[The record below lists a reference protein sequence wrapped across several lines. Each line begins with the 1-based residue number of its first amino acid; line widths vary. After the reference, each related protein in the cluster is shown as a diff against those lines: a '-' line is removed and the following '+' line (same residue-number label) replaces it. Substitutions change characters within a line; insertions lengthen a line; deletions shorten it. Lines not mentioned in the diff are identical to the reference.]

1 MRKAAVVQAISAVTI
16 AVLALLAPCVS
27 VAANAPDAP
36 TVILIQNATILT
48 VSHGTIEH
56 GSILIK
62 DGKIAEVGQ
71 AIKAPKDAQVID
83 AAGQFVMPG
92 IIDCHSHIAVD
103 GDVNEGSVSVSS
115 MANIA
120 EVLDPDDIDIYR
132 DLAGGVTVAN
142 VLHGSANSIGGQTV
156 VIKLR
161 WGQPAVKLPFEGALP
176 GIKFALGENPKRSN
190 FSLPGQPKRY
200 PATRMGVE
208 ETIRGAFTE
217 AHDYKKAWDDYNK
230 RFSAGEKNLNP
241 PRRDLRLEPL
251 VEVLEGKRYVH
262 SHCYREDE
270 ILMLLRVA
278 KEFGFK
284 VRTFQHILEGY
295 KVADELAAAGVG
307 ASTFSDWWAYKVEAY
322 DAIPYNAALM
332 TRRGV
337 VVSINSDDA
346 EEATHLN
353 QEAAKSMKFGGL
365 SHDEALKLVTLNP
378 AMQLGIDK
386 RVGTIDAGK
395 DADLVIYDRDPLS
408 AYAVV
413 QKTLIDGRV
422 YFDRQ
427 RDIAQRAEREKEKKA
442 LIDKEKKST
451 EKKPDATVTIG
462 QEPDEKKPEPKKPEE
477 KKFEEKKSE
486 EKKPEEKP
494 KPPQPPPSASAQGR
508 GSAVSFFLPGGAL

>member
-1 MRKAAVVQAISAVTI
+1 MKRLGVVSAKLGLLGG
-16 AVLALLAPCVS
+16 AVLAAWFVEARAF
-27 VAANAPDAP
+27 AAEPPDAP
-36 TVILIQNATILT
+36 AVTLIENATILT

-56 GSILIK
+56 GSILIR
-62 DGKIAEVGQ
+62 DGKIAEVG
-71 AIKAPKDAQVID
+71 ASIAEPKGAQVID
-83 AAGQFVMPG
+83 AKGQFVMPG
-92 IIDCHSHIAVD
+92 IVDCHSHIAVD
-103 GDVNEGSVSVSS
+103 GSVNEGSVSVSS
-115 MANIA
+115 MVNIA
-120 EVLDPDDIDIYR
+120 DVLDPDDIDIYR
-132 DLAGGVTVAN
+132 DLAGGVTTAN

-161 WGQPAVKLPFEGALP
+161 WGQPGAKLPFEGAVP

-190 FSLPGQPKRY
+190 FSRGPEKRY

-217 AHDYKKAWDDYNK
+217 ARDYKAKWDDYNK
-230 RFSAGEKNLNP
+230 KISGGEKNLIP

-262 SHCYREDE
+262 AHCYREDE

-284 VRTFQHILEGY
+284 VRTFQHVLEGY
-295 KVADELAAAGVG
+295 KVADEIAASGAG

-322 DAIPYNAALM
+322 DAIPYNAAIM

-353 QEAAKSMKFGGL
+353 QEAAKSIKYGGL
-365 SHDEALKLVTLNP
+365 THDEALKMVTINP

-386 RVGTIDAGK
+386 RVGSIDAGK
-395 DADLVIYDRDPLS
+395 DADLVIYNRDPLS

-413 QKTLIDGRV
+413 QKTIIDGRV
-422 YFDRQ
+422 YFDRT
-427 RDIAQRAEREKEKKA
+427 RDIADRADRENEKKA
-442 LIDKEKKST
+442 LTEKQKKAAEKNEEKKKQD
-451 EKKPDATVTIG
+451 EKKPD
-462 QEPDEKKPEPKKPEE
+462 
-477 KKFEEKKSE
+477 
-486 EKKPEEKP
+486 EKP
-494 KPPQPPPSASAQGR
+494 KAAAMAVYEDESGAMTSSPDGR
-508 GSAVSFFLPGGAL
+508 GGAR

>member
-1 MRKAAVVQAISAVTI
+1 MRIPAIPLNSRSRAAMVC
-16 AVLALLAPCVS
+16 LLCIFTLPPTTR
-27 VAANAPDAP
+27 AANPPDAP
-36 TVILIQNATILT
+36 PVILIQNATILT
-48 VSHGTIEH
+48 VSHGTIER
-56 GSILIK
+56 GSILVK
-62 DGKIAEVGQ
+62 NGKIAEVGPSV
-71 AIKAPKDAQVID
+71 KAPKDAQVLD
-83 AAGQFVMPG
+83 AAGQWVIPG

-103 GDVNEGSVSVSS
+103 GSVNEGSVSVSS
-115 MANIA
+115 IVNIA
-120 EVLDPDDIDIYR
+120 DVLNPDDPDIYR

-161 WGQPAVKLPFEGALP
+161 WGQPASKLPFEGALP

-190 FSLPGQPKRY
+190 FSIPGVTPRY
-200 PATRMGVE
+200 PTTRMGVE
-208 ETIRGAFTE
+208 ETIRTAFVE
-217 AHDYKKAWDDYNK
+217 ARDYKKTWDDYDK
-230 RFSAGEKNLNP
+230 RVAAGDKNAIP
-241 PRRDLRLEPL
+241 PRRDLRLDPL

-284 VRTFQHILEGY
+284 VQTLQHVLEGY
-295 KVADELAAAGVG
+295 KVADEIAASGAG

-322 DAIPYNAALM
+322 EAIPYNAALM

-337 VVSINSDDA
+337 LVSVNSDDA

-365 SHDEALKLVTLNP
+365 SQDEALKLVTLNP

-386 RVGTIDAGK
+386 RVGSIDAGK
-395 DADLVIYDRDPLS
+395 DADLVIYNHDPLS

-427 RDIAQRAEREKEKKA
+427 RDIADRPAREKEKRA
-442 LIDKEKKST
+442 LLDKQKKS
-451 EKKPDATVTIG
+451 A
-462 QEPDEKKPEPKKPEE
+462 EKKPEAGEGKKPGEKKPEE
-477 KKFEEKKSE
+477 KK
-486 EKKPEEKP
+486 EEKP
-494 KPPQPPPSASAQGR
+494 KPPQSTPA
-508 GSAVSFFLPGGAL
+508 LGGAL

>member
-1 MRKAAVVQAISAVTI
+1 MNKSTSR
-16 AVLALLAPCVS
+16 LALLALVF
-27 VAANAPDAP
+27 VAALTPVAACAADAP
-36 TVILIQNATILT
+36 AVLLIQNATILT

-62 DGKIAEVGQ
+62 DGKIAEVGPS
-71 AIKAPKDAQVID
+71 IKAPKDAQVID
-83 AAGQFVMPG
+83 AAGQFVIPG

-103 GDVNEGSVSVSS
+103 GDVNEGSISVSS
-115 MANIA
+115 IVNIA
-120 EVLDPDDIDIYR
+120 DVLNPDDIEIYR
-132 DLAGGVTVAN
+132 DLAGGVTTAN
-142 VLHGSANSIGGQTV
+142 VLHGSANAIGGQTI

-161 WGQPAVKLPFEGALP
+161 WGQPAAKLPFEGAVP

-190 FSLPGQPKRY
+190 FGGFGRTPRY

-208 ETIRGAFTE
+208 ETIRAAFAE
-217 AHDYKKAWDDYNK
+217 ARDYKATWDSYNK
-230 RFSAGEKNLNP
+230 RVAGGARNLIP

-284 VRTFQHILEGY
+284 VRTFQHVLEGY
-295 KVADELAAAGVG
+295 KVADEIAAAGAG

-353 QEAAKSMKFGGL
+353 QEAAKSIKFGGL

-378 AMQLGIDK
+378 AIQLGIDK
-386 RVGTIDAGK
+386 RVGSIDTGK
-395 DADLVIYDRDPLS
+395 DADLVIYNHDPLS

-427 RDIAQRAEREKEKKA
+427 RDIADRPAREKEKKD
-442 LIDKEKKST
+442 LLEKEKKS
-451 EKKPDATVTIG
+451 A
-462 QEPDEKKPEPKKPEE
+462 EKKPEAGEAKKPGEKKSEE
-477 KKFEEKKSE
+477 KKPE

-494 KPPQPPPSASAQGR
+494 KPPQASF
-508 GSAVSFFLPGGAL
+508 VSGGAR

>member
-1 MRKAAVVQAISAVTI
+1 MKFPSALVVKRSRSGLLGLLAILALPLLVQA
-16 AVLALLAPCVS
+16 
-27 VAANAPDAP
+27 ANPPDAP
-36 TVILIQNATILT
+36 PVILIENATILT

-56 GSILIK
+56 GSILIRN
-62 DGKIAEVGQ
+62 GKIAEVG
-71 AIKAPKDAQVID
+71 ASIKAPKDAQVFD
-83 AAGQFVMPG
+83 AAGQYVIPG

-103 GDVNEGSVSVSS
+103 GSVNEGSISVSS
-115 MANIA
+115 IVNIA
-120 EVLDPDDIDIYR
+120 DVLNPDDIDIYR

-161 WGQPAVKLPFEGALP
+161 WGQPASKLPFEGAVP

-190 FSLPGQPKRY
+190 FSIPGQTPRY

-208 ETIRGAFTE
+208 ETIRTAFAE
-217 AHDYKKAWDDYNK
+217 ARDYKKTWDDYDK
-230 RFSAGEKNLNP
+230 RVASGDKNAIP
-241 PRRDLRLEPL
+241 PRRDLRLDPL

-262 SHCYREDE
+262 AHCYREDE

-284 VRTFQHILEGY
+284 VRTFQHVLEGY
-295 KVADELAAAGVG
+295 KVADEIAAAGTG

-337 VVSINSDDA
+337 IVSINSDDA

-353 QEAAKSMKFGGL
+353 QEAAKTMKYGGL
-365 SHDEALKLVTLNP
+365 THDEALKLVTLNP
-378 AMQLGIDK
+378 AIQLGIDK
-386 RVGTIDAGK
+386 RVGSIDVGK
-395 DADLVIYDRDPLS
+395 DADLVIYNHDPLS
-408 AYAVV
+408 AYAAV

-427 RDIAQRAEREKEKKA
+427 RDIAEREPREKEKKA
-442 LIDKEKKST
+442 LMEKEKK
-451 EKKPDATVTIG
+451 A
-462 QEPDEKKPEPKKPEE
+462 
-477 KKFEEKKSE
+477 E
-486 EKKPEEKP
+486 EKKPAERKPGEKKPGEEKPQDKP
-494 KPPQPPPSASAQGR
+494 KPPQAS
-508 GSAVSFFLPGGAL
+508 SVLGGAQ

>member
-1 MRKAAVVQAISAVTI
+1 MKGSFGFFINAKNLRFLSLLCILCLPLAATA
-16 AVLALLAPCVS
+16 AP
-27 VAANAPDAP
+27 PDAP
-36 TVILIQNATILT
+36 AVIVIRNATIMT
-48 VSHGTIEH
+48 VSHGNIEH

-62 DGKIAEVGQ
+62 DGKIAEVGLSVN
-71 AIKAPKDAQVID
+71 APKDAQLID
-83 AAGQFVMPG
+83 AAGQFVIPG
-92 IIDCHSHIAVD
+92 IIDCHSHIAAESI
-103 GDVNEGSVSVSS
+103 NEGSVSVSS
-115 MANIA
+115 MVNMA
-120 EVLDPDDIDIYR
+120 EILNPEDIDIYR
-132 DLAGGVTVAN
+132 DLAGGVTSAN
-142 VLHGSANSIGGQTV
+142 ILHGSANAIGGQTL

-161 WGQPAVKLPFEGALP
+161 WGQPAAKLPFEGALP

-190 FSLPGQPKRY
+190 FSIPGQPRRY

-208 ETIRGAFTE
+208 ETIRGAFSE
-217 AHDYKKAWDDYNK
+217 ARDYKKTWDEYNK
-230 RFSAGEKNLNP
+230 RAAAGEKNLVA

-278 KEFGFK
+278 KEFGFR
-284 VRTFQHILEGY
+284 VRTFQHVLEGY

-353 QEAAKSMKFGGL
+353 QEAAKSMKYGGL
-365 SHDEALKLVTLNP
+365 SHDEALKMVTLNP

-386 RVGTIDAGK
+386 RVGTIDVGK
-395 DADLVIYDRDPLS
+395 DADLAIYNRDPLS

-413 QKTLIDGRV
+413 QKTLVDGRV

-427 RDIAQRAEREKEKKA
+427 RDTAERAEREKEKKA
-442 LIDKEKKST
+442 LIDKFRKAAE
-451 EKKPDATVTIG
+451 
-462 QEPDEKKPEPKKPEE
+462 KKPEE
-477 KKFEEKKSE
+477 KKPDAAGQKPGEKKPEEKKPE
-486 EKKPEEKP
+486 LKKPEEKP
-494 KPPQPPPSASAQGR
+494 KPPQTDGADS
-508 GSAVSFFLPGGAL
+508 GSTVTLGGAL

>member
-1 MRKAAVVQAISAVTI
+1 MNRSSVLRIVFALAAF
-16 AVLALLAPCVS
+16 LATAWFAT
-27 VAANAPDAP
+27 AATPPDTQP
-36 TVILIQNATILT
+36 VILIQNANVLT
-48 VSHGTIEH
+48 VTQGTIEH
-56 GSILIK
+56 GSVLIK
-62 DGKIAEVGQ
+62 DGKISEVGPNV
-71 AIKAPKDAQVID
+71 KAPSGAQVID
-83 AAGQFVMPG
+83 GTGMFVTPG

-103 GDVNEGSVSVSS
+103 GSVNEGSISVSS
-115 MANIA
+115 IANIA
-120 EVLDPDDIDIYR
+120 EVLDSDDVSIYR
-132 DLAGGVTVAN
+132 DLAGGVTTAN

-161 WGQPAVKLPFEGALP
+161 WGQPAAKLPFEGALP

-190 FSLPGQPKRY
+190 FSVPGREKRY
-200 PATRMGVE
+200 PASRMGVE
-208 ETIRGAFTE
+208 ETIRAAFTE
-217 AHDYKKAWDDYNK
+217 ARDYKNAWDAYNK
-230 RFSAGEKNLNP
+230 KVAAGEKNLIP
-241 PRRDLRLEPL
+241 PRRDLRLDPL

-322 DAIPYNAALM
+322 DAIPHNAALM

-353 QEAAKSMKFGGL
+353 QEAAKTIKYGGL
-365 SHDEALKLVTLNP
+365 SHDEALKLVTINP
-378 AMQLGIDK
+378 AIQLGIDK
-386 RVGTIDAGK
+386 RVGSIEVGK
-395 DADLVIYDRDPLS
+395 DADLVIYNRDPLS

-427 RDIAQRAEREKEKKA
+427 QDIAGRPALEKEKKELLEKEKKA
-442 LIDKEKKST
+442 GKK
-451 EKKPDATVTIG
+451 
-462 QEPDEKKPEPKKPEE
+462 PDEKKDDKRPGDKKPEE
-477 KKFEEKKSE
+477 KK
-486 EKKPEEKP
+486 KPEDMP
-494 KPPQPPPSASAQGR
+494 KMPQAEG
-508 GSAVSFFLPGGAL
+508 FGGAI

>member
-1 MRKAAVVQAISAVTI
+1 VKFPSALVVKRSRSGLLGLLAILALPLLVQA
-16 AVLALLAPCVS
+16 
-27 VAANAPDAP
+27 ANPPDAP
-36 TVILIQNATILT
+36 PVILIENATILT

-56 GSILIK
+56 GSILIRN
-62 DGKIAEVGQ
+62 GKIAEVG
-71 AIKAPKDAQVID
+71 ASITAPKDAQVFD
-83 AAGQFVMPG
+83 AAGQYVIPG

-103 GDVNEGSVSVSS
+103 GSVNEGSISVSS
-115 MANIA
+115 MVNIA
-120 EVLDPDDIDIYR
+120 DVLNPDDIDIYR

-161 WGQPAVKLPFEGALP
+161 WGQPASKLSFEGAVP

-190 FSLPGQPKRY
+190 FSIPGQTPRY

-208 ETIRGAFTE
+208 ETIRMAFAE
-217 AHDYKKAWDDYNK
+217 ARDYKKTWDDYDK
-230 RFSAGEKNLNP
+230 RVASGDKNAIP
-241 PRRDLRLEPL
+241 PRRDLRLDPL

-262 SHCYREDE
+262 AHCYREDE

-284 VRTFQHILEGY
+284 VRTLQHVLEGY
-295 KVADELAAAGVG
+295 KVADEIAAAGTG

-337 VVSINSDDA
+337 IVSINSDDA

-353 QEAAKSMKFGGL
+353 QEAAKTMKYGGL
-365 SHDEALKLVTLNP
+365 THDEALKLVTLNP

-386 RVGTIDAGK
+386 RVGSIDVGK
-395 DADLVIYDRDPLS
+395 DADLVIYNHDPLS

-427 RDIAQRAEREKEKKA
+427 RDIAEREPREKEKKA
-442 LIDKEKKST
+442 LMEKEKK
-451 EKKPDATVTIG
+451 A
-462 QEPDEKKPEPKKPEE
+462 
-477 KKFEEKKSE
+477 E
-486 EKKPEEKP
+486 EKKPAERKPGEKKPGEEKPQDKP
-494 KPPQPPPSASAQGR
+494 KPPQASA
-508 GSAVSFFLPGGAL
+508 VLGGAQ

>member
-1 MRKAAVVQAISAVTI
+1 MKKSTPR
-16 AVLALLAPCVS
+16 LALLVFLAVPLALYQAP
-27 VAANAPDAP
+27 AANAAEAP
-36 TVILIQNATILT
+36 RVLLIQNATILT
-48 VSHGTIEH
+48 VTHGTIEH
-56 GSILIK
+56 GSILIR
-62 DGKIAEVGQ
+62 DGKIVEVG
-71 AIKAPKDAQVID
+71 ASIKAPKDAQVID
-83 AAGQFVMPG
+83 AAGQFVIPG

-103 GDVNEGSVSVSS
+103 GGVNEGSISVSS
-115 MANIA
+115 IVNIA
-120 EVLDPDDIDIYR
+120 DVLNPDDISIYR
-132 DLAGGVTVAN
+132 DLAGGVTSAN
-142 VLHGSANSIGGQTV
+142 VLHGSANAIGGQTI

-161 WGQPAVKLPFEGALP
+161 WGQPASKLPFEGALP

-190 FSLPGQPKRY
+190 FRTGKAARY

-208 ETIRGAFTE
+208 ETIRGAFAE
-217 AHDYKKAWDDYNK
+217 ARDYKASWDAHNK
-230 RFSAGEKNLNP
+230 RVSGGDKNATP

-284 VRTFQHILEGY
+284 VRTFQHVLEGY
-295 KVADELAAAGVG
+295 KVADEIAAAGAG

-337 VVSINSDDA
+337 LVSINSDDS

-353 QEAAKSMKFGGL
+353 QEAAKSIKFGGL
-365 SHDEALKLVTLNP
+365 SHDEALKMVTINP
-378 AMQLGIDK
+378 AIQLGIDK
-386 RVGTIDAGK
+386 RVGSIDAGK
-395 DADLVIYDRDPLS
+395 DADLVIYNRDPLS

-413 QKTLIDGRV
+413 QKTLIDGRI

-427 RDIAQRAEREKEKKA
+427 RDIADRPAREKEKKE
-442 LIDKEKKST
+442 LLEKEKKS
-451 EKKPDATVTIG
+451 EKKAEADKNTG
-462 QEPDEKKPEPKKPEE
+462 EKKPEE
-477 KKFEEKKSE
+477 KKPEQKKPE

-494 KPPQPPPSASAQGR
+494 KPPLAT
-508 GSAVSFFLPGGAL
+508 VSGGAR

>member
-1 MRKAAVVQAISAVTI
+1 MSFRFSAVLT
-16 AVLALLAPCVS
+16 ALLLAAAFSPAAPP
-27 VAANAPDAP
+27 PDAP
-36 TVILIQNATILT
+36 SVILIQNATILT
-48 VSHGTIEH
+48 ISHGTIER

-62 DGKIAEVGQ
+62 DGKIAEVGPSV
-71 AIKAPKDAQVID
+71 KAPKDATLID

-92 IIDCHSHIAVD
+92 IIDCHSHIAIE
-103 GDVNEGSVSVSS
+103 GGVNEGSVSVSS
-115 MANIA
+115 IANIA
-120 EVLDPDDIDIYR
+120 EVLDSDDIDIYR
-132 DLAGGVTVAN
+132 DLAGGVTTAN
-142 VLHGSANSIGGQTV
+142 ILHGSANAIGGQTI

-161 WGQPAVKLPFEGALP
+161 WGQPASKLPFEGALP

-190 FSLPGQPKRY
+190 FSIPGQPKRY

-217 AHDYKKAWDDYNK
+217 ARDYKNSWDAYNK
-230 RFSAGEKNLNP
+230 RLAAGEKSLIA

-284 VRTFQHILEGY
+284 VRTFQHVLEGY
-295 KVADELAAAGVG
+295 KVADEIAAAGAG

-332 TRRGV
+332 TKRGV

-353 QEAAKSMKFGGL
+353 QEAAKTIKFGGL
-365 SHDEALKLVTLNP
+365 THDEAIKLVTLNP

-386 RVGTIDAGK
+386 RVGSIDVGK
-395 DADLVIYDRDPLS
+395 DADLVIYNHDPLS
-408 AYAVV
+408 AYAVA
-413 QKTLIDGRV
+413 QKTIVDGKV
-422 YFDRQ
+422 LFDRDK
-427 RDIAQRAEREKEKKA
+427 DIAGRGSLEKEKKDLLA
-442 LIDKEKKST
+442 KAKKAAEKKAD
-451 EKKPDATVTIG
+451 EKKPDAA
-462 QEPDEKKPEPKKPEE
+462 KKPED
-477 KKFEEKKSE
+477 
-486 EKKPEEKP
+486 KP
-494 KPPQPPPSASAQGR
+494 KPPSDVVKR
-508 GSAVSFFLPGGAL
+508 DGGEEVVAAPNGGVL

>member
-1 MRKAAVVQAISAVTI
+1 MKAARRIRPRLLVCS
-16 AVLALLAPCVS
+16 ALLVLPAAILARVPKAP
-27 VAANAPDAP
+27 AADP
-36 TVILIQNATILT
+36 TPVILIQNATILT
-48 VSHGTIEH
+48 ASHGTIER

-62 DGKIAEVGQ
+62 DGKIAEVG
-71 AIKAPKDAQVID
+71 ASVKVPKDAQVID

-103 GDVNEGSVSVSS
+103 GNVNEGSISVSS
-115 MANIA
+115 IVNIA
-120 EVLDPDDIDIYR
+120 DVLNPDDVDIYR

-142 VLHGSANSIGGQTV
+142 VLHGSANAIGGQTI

-161 WGQPAVKLPFEGALP
+161 WGLPASKLPFDGALP

-190 FSLPGQPKRY
+190 FSRGTPRY

-217 AHDYKKAWDDYNK
+217 ARDYKATLDLYNK
-230 RFSAGEKNLNP
+230 RTAAGEKNLIP
-241 PRRDLRLEPL
+241 PRRDLRLDPL
-251 VEVLEGKRYVH
+251 VEVLEGRRYVH

-284 VRTFQHILEGY
+284 VRTFQHVLEGY
-295 KVADELAAAGVG
+295 KVADEIAAAGAG

-337 VVSINSDDA
+337 VVSVNSDDA

-365 SHDEALKLVTLNP
+365 SRDEALKLVTLNP
-378 AMQLGIDK
+378 AIQLGIDK
-386 RVGTIDAGK
+386 RVGSIDAGK
-395 DADLVIYDRDPLS
+395 DADLVIYNHDPLS

-427 RDIAQRAEREKEKKA
+427 RDIADRPVREKEKKA
-442 LIDKEKKST
+442 LLDKQKK
-451 EKKPDATVTIG
+451 AA
-462 QEPDEKKPEPKKPEE
+462 EKKPESSDAAKKP
-477 KKFEEKKSE
+477 E
-486 EKKPEEKP
+486 EKKPEEKKVDKP
-494 KPPQPPPSASAQGR
+494 KPPQSAL
-508 GSAVSFFLPGGAL
+508 VLGGAR